1 MLSKKIILE
10 VNYPLGIDKME
21 QTLSIIK
28 PDAVAKNVVGQILAR
43 FEAANLRIA
52 ATKKTR
58 LSRVDAEAFYAIH
71 SERPFFKDLV
81 DFMISGPVVVTV
93 LEGENAMTINREL
106 MGATNPA
113 EAAPGTIRADFAD
126 SIDANAVHGSDSVE
140 NAVNE
145 INFFFA
151 QREIY

>member
-1 MLSKKIILE
+1 
-10 VNYPLGIDKME
+10 ME

-43 FEAANLRIA
+43 FEAANLRVA
-52 ATKKTR
+52 ATKKIR
-58 LSRVDAEAFYAIH
+58 LSRVDAEAFYAVH
-71 SERPFFKDLV
+71 AERPFFKDLV
-81 DFMISGPVVVTV
+81 EFMVSGPVVVTV
-93 LEGENAMTINREL
+93 LEGENAMQTNRDL

-113 EAAPGTIRADFAD
+113 EAEPGTIRADFAD

-140 NAVNE
+140 NATNE

-151 QREIY
+151 QREIN

>member
-1 MLSKKIILE
+1 MLSKKMILE

-93 LEGENAMTINREL
+93 LEGENAMAINREL

>member
-1 MLSKKIILE
+1 
-10 VNYPLGIDKME
+10 ME

-52 ATKKTR
+52 ATKKIR

-71 SERPFFKDLV
+71 AERPFFKDLV

-93 LEGENAMTINREL
+93 LEGENAMAKNRDL

-113 EAAPGTIRADFAD
+113 EAEAGTIRADFAE

-140 NAVNE
+140 NAKIE

-151 QREIY
+151 QREIN